1 MEVEGGWRIERKAKP
16 TRREDIVNIFT
27 RRDSWQMAPN
37 ITKISLSPNLPE
49 LGISMN
55 TMGGYYT
62 MGNYIE
68 GRLTISPDCFPDE
81 ELLIKVFI

>member
-16 TRREDIVNIFT
+16 TRCEDIVNIFT

-49 LGISMN
+49 LPELGISMN
-55 TMGGYYT
+55 TMGGYYA
-62 MGNYIE
+62 MGN
-68 GRLTISPDCFPDE
+68 
-81 ELLIKVFI
+81 